1 MGLFQIPDAWSQ
13 PFWLPT
19 TGDTQVTS
27 WPSMGVQNTGTAAV
41 GDLQALVWDCDN
53 PGLAVRNFATGQTA
67 VTSFTIDGVYDPDVV
82 INPVLGNMI
91 IVVYTLDPAL
101 GIGETVRYEYFEYNA
116 STNTLINH
124 VATTRITSS
133 GTVVESYPNI
143 DISEDGLAYVV
154 WQDTVQ
160 NEIYAA
166 VLEHDL
172 SSLPPPLPIINI
184 LFPFTGGVYNPLSA
198 CYRNGEML
206 RKPDISTRYNGS
218 TGLKVN
224 TLVYEVIDLA
234 NNNSEIVSTRFA
246 DNEYFINSAACANIF
261 LLDQVDLR
269 LGHLSDPRVSANSFP
284 LDDFD
289 ANVTWA
295 ALDLINFLSVE
306 MRSITCYLGS
316 WSAIQ
321 SLNQPTVDLT
331 PYPNRRPVTS
341 YGGDLL
347 INAWDYDDTAIPG
360 NVRNVADPLARQLY
374 WWGSLYSF
382 DYSVIPFN
390 RTPPIDYINIAID
403 GRYSGNY
410 VHYAFYAP
418 SNGQMYVKRSMWT
431 NQSLRQR
438 APEYEPLQTRATG
451 FKVYPTQLTNEIY
464 VEGSSSVLV
473 ITDVHGRKVPFTT
486 STTEKGFRITGL
498 ENWSA
503 GVYLLRAQVGSE
515 IKTVKLIK

>member
-1 MGLFQIPDAWSQ
+1 MGLFQIPDAGSQ

-27 WPSMGVQNTGTAAV
+27 WPSTGVQNTGTAAV
-41 GDLQALVWDCDN
+41 GDLQAVVWDGDN

-116 STNTLINH
+116 STNTLTNH
-124 VATTRITSS
+124 VASTRITSS

-143 DISEDGLAYVV
+143 DIAEDGLAYVV
-154 WQDTVQ
+154 WQDTAI

-166 VLEHDL
+166 QLEHGFT
-172 SSLPPPLPIINI
+172 SSFPPQPTLNYNPPLFGFYSV
-184 LFPFTGGVYNPLSA
+184 LQG
-198 CYRNGEML
+198 CYRNGEL
-206 RKPDISTRYNGS
+206 IRKPDIASRYNGS

-224 TLVYEVIDLA
+224 TLVYELIDMA
-234 NNNSEIVSTRFA
+234 NNSSEILSTRFN
-246 DNEYFINSAACANIF
+246 DNNYLFNSAACASIF
-261 LLDQVDLR
+261 LLDQVDLNLGR
-269 LGHLSDPRVSANSFP
+269 LTDPRVSTNSFP
-284 LDDFD
+284 VDDFD

-295 ALDLINFLSVE
+295 AWDRNTFPLE
-306 MRSITCYLGS
+306 MRSMTSYFGS

-331 PYPNRRPVTS
+331 PYLNRRPVTS

-360 NVRNVADPLARQLY
+360 NVRNVADPLARQLD
-374 WWGSLYSF
+374 WSGSLFNF

-431 NQSLRQR
+431 NQSLRQT
-438 APEYEPLQTRATG
+438 APENEPLQTRATG

-473 ITDVHGRKVPFTT
+473 ITDVHGRKVPFST
-486 STTEKGFRITGL
+486 SSTEKGFRITGL

-503 GVYLLRAQVGSE
+503 GVYLLQAQVGSE

>member
-41 GDLQALVWDCDN
+41 GDLQAVVWDGDN

-82 INPVLGNMI
+82 INPVLGNRI
-91 IVVYTLDPAL
+91 LVVYTLDPAFGL
-101 GIGETVRYEYFEYNA
+101 GENVRYEYYEYN
-116 STNTLINH
+116 STTNTLLNH
-124 VATTRITSS
+124 VTSTRVTS
-133 GTVVESYPNI
+133 GVVVESYPNV
-143 DISEDGLAYVV
+143 DIAEDGLAYVV

-160 NEIYAA
+160 NLIYAA
-166 VLEHDL
+166 QFVHGTT
-172 SSLPPPLPIINI
+172 SG
-184 LFPFTGGVYNPLSA
+184 FPSNDTISVVPSVYNVLSG
-198 CYRNGEML
+198 CYRNGELL
-206 RKPDISTRYNGS
+206 RKPDIATRYNS
-218 TGLKVN
+218 ITGAKVN
-224 TLVYEVIDLA
+224 TLVYELIDLA
-234 NNNSEIVSTRFA
+234 NNNSEIISARFDDLDYTA
-246 DNEYFINSAACANIF
+246 QTPACASIF

-295 ALDLINFLSVE
+295 ALDLINFPSIE
-306 MRSITCYLGS
+306 MRSKTSYFGS
-316 WSAIQ
+316 WNAIQ